1 MRTTTQNKTWIFAS
15 ILWMLNPILPGC
27 EMEKETEF
35 AFDEA
40 DMIAV
45 LEDIQ
50 ANTWEVESNGQSF
63 IATLSLHQIVS
74 TEDNVDGV
82 DASAGLLLDIMGSA
96 RACGSR
102 SFFAQADA
110 CIEMSSLLVEGEIT
124 IEDLDDST
132 IEPLVFPVTGSL
144 DVFGLELT
152 NASLYVSGD
161 SIQGSWN
168 GQSVEDS
175 DMLEIT
181 LSSLTWE

>member
-1 MRTTTQNKTWIFAS
+1 MHTTTQKNPWIFAS

-35 AFDEA
+35 SFDEA
-40 DMIAV
+40 DMLAV

-50 ANTWEVESNGQSF
+50 ANPWEVESNGQSF
-63 IATLSLHQIVS
+63 IATLSLHQMVS
-74 TEDNVDGV
+74 AEDSVNS
-82 DASAGLLLDIMGSA
+82 DASADLLLDIMGSA

-102 SFFAQADA
+102 RFFAQADA
-110 CIEMSSLLVEGEIT
+110 CIEMSILLVEGEIT

-161 SIQGSWN
+161 TIQGSWN
-168 GQSVEDS
+168 GQSVQDS